1 MTLWIRIC
9 RLYLEDDD
17 TTTAESYLNRAKNLL
32 YRVTG
37 GSESDTKDT
46 EALTINF
53 QLCQARILD
62 AQRKFLDASTA
73 YHNISYNSI
82 IDESE
87 RLHTLAMAITCA
99 VLAGAGPARARSL
112 GRLYKDERAAG
123 LTKQYGML
131 EKMFLDRL
139 LQKEEVEQFAAGL
152 SPHQVA
158 RTGDGTTVLGRAV
171 VEHNLLSASRVYEN
185 IGLGALA
192 GLLGFEGEGV
202 GEGEGGWERA
212 EGVASGM
219 LQQGRLGGRIDQIE
233 GVIYFGEGGKGKGG
247 VELGKWDGR
256 VRGLAEDV
264 ERVASLVQMEYPEWS
279 QANMVH

>member
-1 MTLWIRIC
+1 
-9 RLYLEDDD
+9 
-17 TTTAESYLNRAKNLL
+17 
-32 YRVTG
+32 
-37 GSESDTKDT
+37 
-46 EALTINF
+46 
-53 QLCQARILD
+53 
-62 AQRKFLDASTA
+62 
-73 YHNISYNSI
+73 
-82 IDESE
+82 
-87 RLHTLAMAITCA
+87 MAITCA
-99 VLAGAGPARARSL
+99 VLAGAGPARARGL

-123 LTKQYGML
+123 LVSQYGML

-158 RTGDGTTVLGRAV
+158 RTGDGQTVLGKAV

-212 EGVASGM
+212 EAVASGM

-233 GVIYFGEGGKGKGG
+233 GVIYFGEGGKGGG
-247 VELGKWDGR
+247 MDLSKWDGK